1 MCTTRAEPWWPTARG
16 KSARCTSFASTSTA
30 FGPPC
35 NTISDGRLMAS
46 TPIRRNRH
54 GGIDVRLSSDERE
67 LLLVL
72 GPQLRTLLT
81 DDPDDPSLKRLF
93 PPAYVDDTE
102 AESFYRLLAR
112 DELLNRRL
120 ANLDSLERAAK
131 ADRLSEEEA
140 LTFLN
145 ALNDL
150 RLVLG

>member
-1 MCTTRAEPWWPTARG
+1 
-16 KSARCTSFASTSTA
+16 
-30 FGPPC
+30 
-35 NTISDGRLMAS
+35 MAS

-54 GGIDVRLSSDERE
+54 GGIDIRLSSDERE
-67 LLLVL
+67 LLLIL

-81 DDPDDPSLKRLF
+81 DDPDDPTLKRLF

-112 DELLNRRL
+112 DELLSRRL
-120 ANLDSLERAAK
+120 ANLDSLERAAR

-140 LTFLN
+140 LTFLS

-150 RLVLG
+150 RLVLGTRLGVSEDDDPANLDPADPEAGLHSVYHYLGWLLELTLAALR